1 MSRAPMGAVIEYWL
15 RPNALRAPIHRIE
28 VEHGLYLAAARQEQI
43 KDALVEMYSA
53 QTESLSDVALQVAQ
67 LGSGL
72 GDLLMQGFNETI
84 SGLHTVDT
92 GIRQGFDTV
101 HRDLS
106 QIHGTLEDVLQ
117 VLAYPGRYQA
127 IQAAK
132 AKEANDAYRLR
143 AAAEEFAAILA
154 FIREAL
160 NEPGIERGKAMLAEA
175 IARLRNARTHP
186 TIEPARNFQL
196 AYLCQQHLKDF
207 AQARNYYLESQLN
220 APADHIF
227 LVDRHL
233 AHLDYIEQ
241 KFDLAL
247 ERMEKRIRRDE
258 QLRDFLHHLD
268 LTSRCG
274 SDYGQCFAA
283 IDSFRNQHQGL
294 WDQSGHCMAIGSYL
308 DDGRQYM
315 AVEEFRRLVPD
326 IRSEAERQ
334 LTDRRTYFDAAKYAC
349 RLGKSAQA
357 AKWLDHCLKSYSD
370 RDRKGVILEAM
381 ADEDLRNG

>member
-1 MSRAPMGAVIEYWL
+1 MGAVIEYWL

-160 NEPGIERGKAMLAEA
+160 NEPGIERGKAMLDEA

-294 WDQSGHCMAIGSYL
+294 WDQSGHCMAIGEPTL
-308 DDGRQYM
+308 TRLNTP
-315 AVEEFRRLVPD
+315 AVWENPRRPPSGS
-326 IRSEAERQ
+326 ITASNPIPIE
-334 LTDRRTYFDAAKYAC
+334 TAKA
-349 RLGKSAQA
+349 S
-357 AKWLDHCLKSYSD
+357 S
-370 RDRKGVILEAM
+370 
-381 ADEDLRNG
+381 LRPWQMRI